1 MYQSGARFALPRSS
15 ITVETT
21 MDRHYASTDETFFED
36 ADTLDVVEAVLSAD
50 TKAYERMDDE
60 IHFAASITYCD
71 IHGVFVAR
79 DDTPSLALNLIFDL
93 KAPRLRRGDIASLLA
108 LLNEA
113 LWLGHFELASDDH
126 ALSWRMVVPLIG
138 RDTPEP
144 AEVAAI
150 LAAGIEACERFY
162 PAFNFLLWA
171 GKTPEE
177 AAQAALFETAGE
189 A

>member
-1 MYQSGARFALPRSS
+1 
-15 ITVETT
+15 
-21 MDRHYASTDETFFED
+21 MDRQFSFENEDLFDEAD
-36 ADTLDVVEAVLSAD
+36 ALDSVEAVLSAD
-50 TKAYERMDDE
+50 TRPYERLDDE
-60 IHFAASITYCD
+60 LHFAASITYCD
-71 IHGVFVAR
+71 LHGIFAAR
-79 DDTPSLALNLIFDL
+79 DDAPSLSLSLIFDL
-93 KAPRLRRGDIASLLA
+93 KAPRMRRGDIAALLT

-113 LWLGHFELASDDH
+113 LWLGHFELSSDDN

-138 RDTPEP
+138 RMTPEP

-150 LAAGIEACERFY
+150 LAAGTEACERFY

>member
-1 MYQSGARFALPRSS
+1 
-15 ITVETT
+15 
-21 MDRHYASTDETFFED
+21 MDRQFRLQHDDLFED
-36 ADTLDVVEAVLSAD
+36 ADALDTVEAVLSAD
-50 TKAYERMDDE
+50 SRAYERLDE
-60 IHFAASITYCD
+60 EVHFAAAMTYCD
-71 IHGVFVAR
+71 LHGVFVAR
-79 DDTPSLALNLIFDL
+79 EDAPSLALSLIFDL
-93 KAPRLRRGDIASLLA
+93 KAPRLRRGDITSLLA

-113 LWLGHFELASDDH
+113 LWLGHFELSSDDN
-126 ALSWRMVVPLIG
+126 ALSWRVVVPLIG
-138 RDTPEP
+138 RGGPEP

-150 LAAGIEACERFY
+150 LAAGVEACERFY

>member
-1 MYQSGARFALPRSS
+1 
-15 ITVETT
+15 
-21 MDRHYASTDETFFED
+21 MDRQYTQIDDNFFDD

-50 TKAYERMDDE
+50 TKAYERLDEE
-60 IHFAASITYCD
+60 IHFAAAISYCD
-71 IHGVFVAR
+71 LHGVFVAR
-79 DDTPSLALNLIFDL
+79 EDAPSLALSLIFDL

-113 LWLGHFELASDDH
+113 IWLGHFELSSDDNS
-126 ALSWRMVVPLIG
+126 LSWRMVVPLIG

-150 LAAGIEACERFY
+150 LAAGVDACERFY

-177 AAQAALFETAGE
+177 AAEAALFETAGE

>member
-1 MYQSGARFALPRSS
+1 
-15 ITVETT
+15 
-21 MDRHYASTDETFFED
+21 MDGQFSLVDDHYFED
-36 ADTLDVVEAVLSAD
+36 ADALDVVEAVLSAD
-50 TKAYERMDDE
+50 NKAYERLDE
-60 IHFAASITYCD
+60 EMHFAASITYCD
-71 IHGVFVAR
+71 LHGVFVVREDA
-79 DDTPSLALNLIFDL
+79 PSLALSLIFDL
-93 KAPRLRRGDIASLLA
+93 KAPRMRRGDIASLLC

-113 LWLGHFELASDDH
+113 IWLGHFELSSDDN
-126 ALSWRMVVPLIG
+126 ALSWRMVCPLIG

-150 LAAGIEACERFY
+150 LAAGLDACERFY

-177 AAQAALFETAGE
+177 AAQAALFETSGE

>member
-1 MYQSGARFALPRSS
+1 
-15 ITVETT
+15 
-21 MDRHYASTDETFFED
+21 MDAQYTQIDENYFEN

-50 TKAYERMDDE
+50 SKAYERLDE
-60 IHFAASITYCD
+60 EVHFSASITYCD
-71 IHGVFVAR
+71 LHGIFVAR
-79 DDTPSLALNLIFDL
+79 EDVPSLALSLIFDL
-93 KAPRLRRGDIASLLA
+93 KAPRLRRGDITSLLA

-113 LWLGHFELASDDH
+113 LWLGHFEVASDDN

-138 RDTPEP
+138 RDLPEP

-150 LAAGIEACERFY
+150 LAAGVDACERFY

-171 GKTPEE
+171 GKTPQE

>member
-1 MYQSGARFALPRSS
+1 
-15 ITVETT
+15 
-21 MDRHYASTDETFFED
+21 MDRQFTLRDEDFFED
-36 ADTLDVVEAVLSAD
+36 ADTLDTVEAVLAAD
-50 TKAYERMDDE
+50 SKAYESLDEE
-60 IHFAASITYCD
+60 IHFAASMTYCD
-71 IHGVFVAR
+71 LHGIFIAR
-79 DDTPSLALNLIFDL
+79 EDAPSLALSLIFDL
-93 KAPRLRRGDIASLLA
+93 KAPRMRRGDIASLLA

-113 LWLGHFELASDDH
+113 LWLGHFELSSDDN
-126 ALSWRMVVPLIG
+126 ALSWRAVVPLIG

-150 LAAGIEACERFY
+150 LAAGVEACERFY

>member
-1 MYQSGARFALPRSS
+1 
-15 ITVETT
+15 
-21 MDRHYASTDETFFED
+21 MDRQYTQIDENYFED

-50 TKAYERMDDE
+50 SKAYERLDE
-60 IHFAASITYCD
+60 EVHFAASITYCD
-71 IHGVFVAR
+71 LHGIFIVREDA
-79 DDTPSLALNLIFDL
+79 PSLGLSLIFDL

-113 LWLGHFELASDDH
+113 LWLGHFELSSDDNS
-126 ALSWRMVVPLIG
+126 LSWRMVVPLIG
-138 RDTPEP
+138 RELPES

-150 LAAGIEACERFY
+150 LAAGVDACERFY

-171 GKTPEE
+171 GKSPEE

>member
-1 MYQSGARFALPRSS
+1 
-15 ITVETT
+15 
-21 MDRHYASTDETFFED
+21 MDSQFSHLDEPFFDD
-36 ADTLDVVEAVLSAD
+36 ADALDVVEAVLSAD
-50 TKAYERMDDE
+50 SKAYERLDE
-60 IHFAASITYCD
+60 EVHFAASIAYCD
-71 IHGVFVAR
+71 LHGVFVSREDA
-79 DDTPSLALNLIFDL
+79 PSLALSLIFDL
-93 KAPRLRRGDIASLLA
+93 KAPRLRRGDIASLLS

-113 LWLGHFELASDDH
+113 LWLGHFELGSDDH

-150 LAAGIEACERFY
+150 LAAGVDACERFY

>member
-1 MYQSGARFALPRSS
+1 
-15 ITVETT
+15 
-21 MDRHYASTDETFFED
+21 
-36 ADTLDVVEAVLSAD
+36 
-50 TKAYERMDDE
+50 
-60 IHFAASITYCD
+60 
-71 IHGVFVAR
+71 
-79 DDTPSLALNLIFDL
+79 
-93 KAPRLRRGDIASLLA
+93 
-108 LLNEA
+108 
-113 LWLGHFELASDDH
+113 LGHFELSSDDN
-126 ALSWRMVVPLIG
+126 ALSWRAVVPLIG

-150 LAAGIEACERFY
+150 LAAGVEACERFY

>member
-1 MYQSGARFALPRSS
+1 
-15 ITVETT
+15 
-21 MDRHYASTDETFFED
+21 MDRQFRLHNDDLFED
-36 ADTLDVVEAVLSAD
+36 ADALDTVEAVLSAD
-50 TKAYERMDDE
+50 SRAYERLDE
-60 IHFAASITYCD
+60 EVHFAAAMTYCD
-71 IHGVFVAR
+71 LHGVFVAR
-79 DDTPSLALNLIFDL
+79 EDAPSLALSLIFDL
-93 KAPRLRRGDIASLLA
+93 KAPRLRRGDITALLA

-113 LWLGHFELASDDH
+113 LWLGHFELSSDDN
-126 ALSWRMVVPLIG
+126 ALSWRVVVPLIG
-138 RDTPEP
+138 RSGPEP

-150 LAAGIEACERFY
+150 LAAGVEACERFY

>member
-1 MYQSGARFALPRSS
+1 
-15 ITVETT
+15 
-21 MDRHYASTDETFFED
+21 MDRQFTLRDEDFFED
-36 ADTLDVVEAVLSAD
+36 ADTLDTVEAVLAAD
-50 TKAYERMDDE
+50 SKAYERLDEE
-60 IHFAASITYCD
+60 IHFAASMTYCD
-71 IHGVFVAR
+71 LHGIFIAQE
-79 DDTPSLALNLIFDL
+79 DAPSLALSLIFDL
-93 KAPRLRRGDIASLLA
+93 KAPRMRRGDIASLLA

-113 LWLGHFELASDDH
+113 LWLGHFELSSDDN
-126 ALSWRMVVPLIG
+126 ALSWRAVVPLIG

-150 LAAGIEACERFY
+150 LAAGVEACERFY

>member
-1 MYQSGARFALPRSS
+1 MDSQFSS
-15 ITVETT
+15 LDDT
-21 MDRHYASTDETFFED
+21 YFED
-36 ADTLDVVEAVLSAD
+36 ADALDVVEAVLSAD
-50 TKAYERMDDE
+50 SKAYERLDDE
-60 IHFAASITYCD
+60 VHFAAAITYCD
-71 IHGVFVAR
+71 LHGVFVAR
-79 DDTPSLALNLIFDL
+79 EDAPSLALNLIFDL
-93 KAPRLRRGDIASLLA
+93 KAPRLRRGDIASLLS

-113 LWLGHFELASDDH
+113 LWLGHFELASDDN

-150 LAAGIEACERFY
+150 LAAGVEACERFY

>member
-1 MYQSGARFALPRSS
+1 
-15 ITVETT
+15 
-21 MDRHYASTDETFFED
+21 MDRQYSQIDENFFED

-50 TKAYERMDDE
+50 TTAYERLDDE
-60 IHFAASITYCD
+60 LHFAASITYCD
-71 IHGVFVAR
+71 LHGVFTVREDAPSVAL
-79 DDTPSLALNLIFDL
+79 SLIFDL
-93 KAPRLRRGDIASLLA
+93 KAPRMRRGDVAALLA

-113 LWLGHFELASDDH
+113 LWLGHFELSSEDH

-144 AEVAAI
+144 AEVAGI
-150 LAAGIEACERFY
+150 LAAGLDACERFY

-177 AAQAALFETAGE
+177 AAEAALFETAGE

>member
-1 MYQSGARFALPRSS
+1 
-15 ITVETT
+15 
-21 MDRHYASTDETFFED
+21 MDRHFSQFDEAFFEE

-50 TKAYERMDDE
+50 SKAFERLDE
-60 IHFAASITYCD
+60 EVHFAAAISYCD
-71 IHGVFVAR
+71 LHGIFLAR
-79 DDTPSLALNLIFDL
+79 EDAPSLALSLIFDL
-93 KAPRLRRGDIASLLA
+93 KAPRMRRGDIAALLA

-113 LWLGHFELASDDH
+113 LWLGHFELSSDDN
-126 ALSWRMVVPLIG
+126 ALSWRTVVPLIG
-138 RDTPEP
+138 RDGPEP

-150 LAAGIEACERFY
+150 LAAGVDACERFY

-177 AAQAALFETAGE
+177 AAEAALFETAGE

>member
-1 MYQSGARFALPRSS
+1 
-15 ITVETT
+15 
-21 MDRHYASTDETFFED
+21 MDRQFTLHDEDIFDD
-36 ADTLDVVEAVLSAD
+36 ADTLDTVEAVLTSD
-50 TKAYERMDDE
+50 SKAYERLDDE
-60 IHFAASITYCD
+60 IHFAASMTYCD
-71 IHGVFVAR
+71 LHGLFLAR
-79 DDTPSLALNLIFDL
+79 EDAPSLALSLIFDL
-93 KAPRLRRGDIASLLA
+93 KTPRMRRGDMASLLV

-113 LWLGHFELASDDH
+113 LWLGHFELSSDDNT
-126 ALSWRMVVPLIG
+126 LSWRAVLPLIG

-150 LAAGIEACERFY
+150 LAAGVEACERFY